1 MTNNSERFTN
11 EGADVEVFR
20 QEINTSILRGKD
32 YLHSIIEF
40 GLCPEFH
47 QLAHGPSL
55 AWTSAC
61 VGSTLAEFK
70 ETPDALVEAIIT
82 LQNLDGGW
90 SYNQMVPS
98 DADTTLRVIQLFEK
112 VGLDDKRI
120 LLRAERFVLA
130 HQKEDGG
137 FSTYTPKA
145 LSSMK
150 YQSGTGWT
158 SSHPCVTAL
167 AINHLLDAEARERAQ
182 AFMNM
187 HIDRIGPKSYWWRTP
202 RYVGYEQ
209 GLEVDS
215 DIDTNDPVDI
225 ALDLLTKANGNRRSD
240 FMTRTLIQLQS
251 SGGSFIPNRQ
261 FRIPRPDKLLE
272 ELTGEEEIVLDQRGT
287 LSTCAA
293 IIALNRQCKLLLAS

>member
-1 MTNNSERFTN
+1 MTDNSERFTN
-11 EGADVEVFR
+11 KEVEIEILR

-32 YLHSIIEF
+32 YLHSVIEF

-61 VGSTLAEFK
+61 VGSTLAEFR
-70 ETPDALVEAIIT
+70 ETPDSLVEAIIA
-82 LQNLDGGW
+82 LQNVDGGW

-120 LLRAERFVLA
+120 LLIAEKFVLA

-137 FSTYTPKA
+137 FSTYTSRA
-145 LSSMK
+145 LGQMK
-150 YQSGTGWT
+150 YQSAAGWT

-167 AINHLLDAEARERAQ
+167 AINHLLDSEAREKAQ
-182 AFMNM
+182 AFMDK
-187 HIDRIGPKSYWWRTP
+187 HLDHIGPKSYWWRTP

-209 GLEVDS
+209 GLDLDS
-215 DIDTNDPVDI
+215 EIDAHDPVDV
-225 ALDLLTKANGNRRSD
+225 ALDLLTKANANRRGDS
-240 FMTRTLIQLQS
+240 MTRTLTQLQS

-261 FRIPRPDKLLE
+261 FRIPRPNKLLE
-272 ELTGEEEIVLDQRGT
+272 ELTEEEEIVLDQRGV

-293 IIALNRQCKLLLAS
+293 IVALNRQRKLLLAS